1 MGRSGDSSSR
11 LQHHNVAVR
20 DTADVPPY
28 RDTLHEGAQSG
39 SGDEYE
45 GAPQHKCAPYTW
57 FLVSAAIDVAAV
69 GYYGLF
75 TGQRAEC
82 PSIDM
87 LNKRGDRDYS
97 KDTEL
102 LKNGDFHEYKGGRG
116 EFLLIQSY
124 DMFVSTLAQAVVR
137 ARTFAPGEKMSVFA
151 VVTTPGQHPKK
162 RIPLGFHGVSDQ
174 KEGRFLKRKEFACL
188 YF

>member
-1 MGRSGDSSSR
+1 M
-11 LQHHNVAVR
+11 
-20 DTADVPPY
+20 
-28 RDTLHEGAQSG
+28 
-39 SGDEYE
+39 
-45 GAPQHKCAPYTW
+45 
-57 FLVSAAIDVAAV
+57 
-69 GYYGLF
+69 YYGLF

-137 ARTFAPGEKMSVFA
+137 ARTFASGEKMSVFA
-151 VVTTPGQHPKK
+151 VATILRQHPKK
-162 RIPLGFHGVSDQ
+162 KDPTGLPW
-174 KEGRFLKRKEFACL
+174 RFR
-188 YF
+188 

>member
-1 MGRSGDSSSR
+1 M
-11 LQHHNVAVR
+11 
-20 DTADVPPY
+20 
-28 RDTLHEGAQSG
+28 
-39 SGDEYE
+39 
-45 GAPQHKCAPYTW
+45 
-57 FLVSAAIDVAAV
+57 
-69 GYYGLF
+69 F

-124 DMFVSTLAQAVVR
+124 DMFVSTLTQAVVR

-151 VVTTPGQHPKK
+151 VVNTGNILKK
-162 RIPLGFHGVSDQ
+162 GSHWASMAFQIKKKDNS
-174 KEGRFLKRKEFACL
+174 
-188 YF
+188 

>member
-1 MGRSGDSSSR
+1 MTKPDRPLNGRWPFKCTSFDDMLVDLAKIMVNAARQPESSITFFSCNAESHSSDGRSGGFHRMS
-11 LQHHNVAVR
+11 V
-20 DTADVPPY
+20 
-28 RDTLHEGAQSG
+28 
-39 SGDEYE
+39 
-45 GAPQHKCAPYTW
+45 
-57 FLVSAAIDVAAV
+57 
-69 GYYGLF
+69 
-75 TGQRAEC
+75 
-82 PSIDM
+82 
-87 LNKRGDRDYS
+87 
-97 KDTEL
+97 EL

-174 KEGRFLKRKEFACL
+174 KEGQFLKRKEFACL